1 MPLMLFKLTTQE
13 KRALSLIAVLIVLG
27 IIGLWIL

>member
-1 MPLMLFKLTTQE
+1 MLFKLTTQE

>member
-1 MPLMLFKLTTQE
+1 MPLSITNRE

-27 IIGLWIL
+27 IIGLWLL